1 MEIVILVSVLCTLGV
16 VGIVTAIL
24 VAFNKLNKKVDDNN
38 NYTNRDINGV
48 YGFIKIEK
56 GELMEEIGSNN
67 RNIHSV
73 ISEKDRELEERF
85 NNLFRDYEMYRS
97 DVDKRFDEC
106 FSFVDSRCDKL
117 DSKME
122 GKLCKCLPNVKQ
134 LLTD

>member
-1 MEIVILVSVLCTLGV
+1 METVILVSVLCTLGV
-16 VGIVTAIL
+16 VGIATAIV

-117 DSKME
+117 DSK
-122 GKLCKCLPNVKQ
+122 LCKCLPNVKQ